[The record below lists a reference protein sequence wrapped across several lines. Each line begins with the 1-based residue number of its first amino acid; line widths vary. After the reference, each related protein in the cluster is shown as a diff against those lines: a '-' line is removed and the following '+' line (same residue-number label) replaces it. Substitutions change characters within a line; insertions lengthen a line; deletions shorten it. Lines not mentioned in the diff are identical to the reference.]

1 MRFINPKITLHDG
14 YIRLASDFELN
25 EQTLRLRMTEA
36 FERIKAESA
45 ANIGG

>member
-1 MRFINPKITLHDG
+1 MKFINPKLTLHDG
-14 YIRLASDFELN
+14 YVRLASDFELN

-45 ANIGG
+45 NNIGG